1 MRLWIQVLPLLNPG
15 VLAKGFKACY
25 NNFGVRKM
33 NDYAFGNELFALR
46 KKAGISQKELAM
58 ELRVSDK
65 AVSKWE
71 NGKAKPA
78 TETLIKLAALYGIS
92 VDTLL
97 EKKKGCTAMD
107 MKKIV
112 ITGGPCAGKTTAM
125 SWIQNHFTKLGYTVL
140 FVPETATELITGGV
154 APWTCGSNA
163 DYQRCQMKLQIEKE
177 KIFEQGAATMP
188 VSKVLIVCDRGT
200 LDNKAY
206 MTPLDFSAVIS
217 GLGCNEVELR
227 DGYDAV
233 FHLVTA
239 AKGAEQFYTTANNAA
254 RTETVEQAA
263 ALDDKLIAAWTG
275 HPHLRI
281 IDNFSGFEE
290 KLKKLI
296 AEISAFLGE
305 PEPLEIE
312 RKFLIEYPELDKL
325 EKLPNCRR
333 VEIIQ
338 TYLTA
343 APGEEARVRQRGAD
357 GSYIYT
363 LTTKKKI
370 TEMKRVEVERRL
382 SKDEYLRL
390 LMDADPDCRS
400 IRKTRYC
407 LTHGSRYFEIDVY
420 PFWNHQ
426 AILEIELSRED
437 EEICFPAD
445 LRVIKEVTQDES
457 FKNASLARR

>member
-1 MRLWIQVLPLLNPG
+1 
-15 VLAKGFKACY
+15 
-25 NNFGVRKM
+25 M
-33 NDYAFGNELFALR
+33 NDYEFGNYLYELR
-46 KKAGISQKELAM
+46 KKAGLSQTELAWQ
-58 ELRVSDK
+58 LGVTNK

-71 NGKAKPA
+71 TGKAKPG
-78 TETLIKLAALYGIS
+78 TETIRKLSGVFGIS

-97 EKKKGCTAMD
+97 EKKKGRHTVD
-107 MKKIV
+107 ITKIV

-125 SWIQNHFTKLGYTVL
+125 SWIQSNFTKLGYTVL

-154 APWTCGSNA
+154 APWTCGTNA
-163 DYQRCQMKLQIEKE
+163 DYQKCQMKLQLEKE
-177 KIFEQGAATMP
+177 KIFEQGASTMP
-188 VSKVLIVCDRGT
+188 VDKVLIVCDRGT

-206 MTPLDFSAVIS
+206 MSELDFSTVITS
-217 GLGCNEVELR
+217 LGCNEVELR

-281 IDNFSGFEE
+281 IDNATGFED

-296 AEISAFLGE
+296 AEIAAFLGE
-305 PEPLEIE
+305 PEPYEIE
-312 RKFLIEYPELDKL
+312 RKFLIAYPDLAKL
-325 EKLPNCRR
+325 EKLPNCQR

-343 APGEEARVRQRGAD
+343 PDGEESRVRQRGAD
-357 GSYIYT
+357 GNYIYIQ
-363 LTTKKKI
+363 TTKKKVSDV
-370 TEMKRVEVERRL
+370 KRVEVERRL
-382 SKDEYLRL
+382 TKDEYLRL
-390 LMDADPDCRS
+390 LMDADPDCRP

-407 LTHGSRYFEIDVY
+407 LTYDNQYFEIDVY
-420 PFWNHQ
+420 PFWDHQ
-426 AILEIELSRED
+426 AILEIELSN
-437 EEICFPAD
+437 EEAEIRFPAE
-445 LRVIKEVTQDES
+445 LKVIREVTEDDS
-457 FKNASLARR
+457 FRNASLAKR